1 MKNQYELPCNIAQTL
16 NVIGD
21 KWTLLIVHEIMLG
34 DKSYNELLNKLKGIA
49 SPLFGYLLRIFLPFF
64 LSRNWR

>member
-34 DKSYNELLNKLKGIA
+34 DKSYNELLNKLKGMHLI
-49 SPLFGYLLRIFLPFF
+49 FCLLD
-64 LSRNWR
+64 